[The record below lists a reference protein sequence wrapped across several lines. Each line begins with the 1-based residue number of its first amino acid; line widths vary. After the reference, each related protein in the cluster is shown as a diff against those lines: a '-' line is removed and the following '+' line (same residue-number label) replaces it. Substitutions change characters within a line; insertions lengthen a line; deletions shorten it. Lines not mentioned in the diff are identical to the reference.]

1 MKDLI
6 ELVESPSFNYVRN
19 KLRRSDSSVSMD
31 HDSKGDFLAPLK
43 RRSQQLHQLIKVNSM
58 IDNNGDLDKISE
70 KSNSFTG
77 SDRQSEKINENV
89 Q

>member
-1 MKDLI
+1 MKDVI

-31 HDSKGDFLAPLK
+31 RDSKGDFLAPLK

-58 IDNNGDLDKISE
+58 IDNGDLDKISE

-77 SDRQSEKINENV
+77 SDMQSEKINENV